1 MEGGGEIS
9 DLSFGLPPFGRVP
22 SFGLRI
28 SDLKK
33 HRASFDRLPET
44 TLGTGRT
51 SRAWD
56 RGKDSRQLAVSSR
69 QRKEERDSPVGAAF
83 SRDLAL

>member
-1 MEGGGEIS
+1 VEGGGEIS

-33 HRASFDRLPET
+33 HRASFDRL
-44 TLGTGRT
+44 RT
-51 SRAWD
+51 SRAWG